1 MDDTAPIESVT
12 VALRNPITDEEG
24 NPVASLTFR
33 PANVADAIE
42 TSEIENPNAQSA
54 ALYARMCG
62 LPIAVF
68 RRVTLIDLARIKEQ
82 AGPLTGPG
90 QDLAMLAGLLGLD
103 PDEAIPPSGAQPS
116 S

>member
-82 AGPLTGPG
+82 AGPLTGPEE
-90 QDLAMLAGLLGLD
+90 DMATLASLLGIGAD
-103 PDEAIPPSGAQPS
+103 PSVDPIGETP
-116 S
+116 